1 MPSLFS
7 NVSRKNEIIKTG
19 LKRRIS
25 YSINKIKYI
34 HVILKPKQEI
44 SVRWA
49 HFFLISNRI
58 DREIHAK
65 GAFVAHAILHLN
77 SFTYFLNRKV
87 RAHDHEASTKEL

>member
-25 YSINKIKYI
+25 YSINNIKYI

-49 HFFLISNRI
+49 HFFFYKISNRI

-77 SFTYFLNRKV
+77 LHTF
-87 RAHDHEASTKEL
+87 

>member
-49 HFFLISNRI
+49 HSFFLISSRI

-77 SFTYFLNRKV
+77 LHTF
-87 RAHDHEASTKEL
+87 